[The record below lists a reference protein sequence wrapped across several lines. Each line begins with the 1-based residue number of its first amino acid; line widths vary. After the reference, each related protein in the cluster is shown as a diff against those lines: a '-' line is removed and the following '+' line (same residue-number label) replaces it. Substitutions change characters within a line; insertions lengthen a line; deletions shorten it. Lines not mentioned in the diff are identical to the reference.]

1 MAEEFSKI
9 LNKSMLEILP
19 QLLING
25 LIAGSIYSLAAIGLN
40 LVFGVLGFVNFAYGD
55 MIMVGSYLFF
65 IFFVM
70 FGMHWSY
77 AALLAITSL
86 IIVSFIIERTTFRP
100 VRDKGPMTALIISV
114 GVGFA
119 LRSIIELFFKGN
131 LRAYTNEINVGQEIL
146 GGTAR
151 ITNNQIMIVVTSIVC
166 MLLLFFFLKK
176 TKTGKAIRAVSDS
189 REVSQ
194 IIGINVNR
202 HILIVFAL
210 SAALASIAGILLG
223 YENFL
228 QPTRGV
234 QIGIRAFSAIIL
246 GGVGS
251 LPGGLIGGFVIG
263 FAENLIPGLG
273 LVSTGYKDSINY
285 FILILVMLIRP
296 RGIFG
301 ISKSEET
308 NKN

>member
-1 MAEEFSKI
+1 MF
-9 LNKSMLEILP
+9 EILP
-19 QLLING
+19 QLLVNG
-25 LIAGSIYSLAAIGLN
+25 LIAGAIYSLAAVGLN
-40 LVFGVLGFVNFAYGD
+40 LIFGVLGFVNFAYGD

-70 FGMHWSY
+70 FDMHWSY
-77 AALLAITSL
+77 AALLAIASL
-86 IIVSFIIERTTFRP
+86 IIASFIIERITFRP
-100 VRDKGPMTALIISV
+100 VRDKGSMTALIISV

-131 LRAYTNEINVGQEIL
+131 LRTYTNEIHEGYKIL
-146 GGTAR
+146 GGVAR
-151 ITNNQIMIVVTSIVC
+151 ITSNQIMIVVVSVVC
-166 MLLLFFFLKK
+166 MLALFWFLKK

-189 REVSQ
+189 RQVSQ
-194 IIGINVNR
+194 IIGINVNK

-210 SAALASIAGILLG
+210 SALLACIAGILLG
-223 YENFL
+223 YEYYL

-251 LPGGLIGGFVIG
+251 LPGGLAGGFIIG

-273 LVSTGYKDSINY
+273 LVSTGYKDSISY

-296 RGIFG
+296 RGLFG
-301 ISKSEET
+301 LSKSE
-308 NKN
+308 NIDKN